1 MAKGKNTKA
10 AKKNEFFLI
19 RWIKGIIEFFRGVNV
34 ELKKVSWPTKDELI
48 QYTIVVIVIC
58 GILTLFIW
66 GFDTVLGLLKGLF

>member
-10 AKKNEFFLI
+10 AKKPEFFLI